1 MIDPIVFVIARILL
15 FFVATPFVY
24 KSLQA
29 LDFSKL
35 FQQNASDQIR
45 FILMILSVILGY
57 FFVDA
62 ILSLVESAT
71 GLF

>member
-1 MIDPIVFVIARILL
+1 MIDPMVFVIARILL
-15 FFVATPFVY
+15 FFIATPFVY
-24 KSLQA
+24 KALQA
-29 LDFSKL
+29 VDFSK
-35 FQQNASDQIR
+35 FFHNNASDQIR

-62 ILSLVESAT
+62 ILSLVESAA

>member
-1 MIDPIVFVIARILL
+1 MIDPVVFTIARIIL

-24 KSLQA
+24 KALQA
-29 LDFSKL
+29 VDFSKL
-35 FQQNASDQIR
+35 FHNNASDQIR
-45 FILMILSVILGY
+45 FILMVLSVILGY

-62 ILSLVESAT
+62 ILSLVESAS

>member
-1 MIDPIVFVIARILL
+1 MIDPIVFVISRIVL
-15 FFVATPFVY
+15 FFVAVPFVY
-24 KSLQA
+24 RALQA

-35 FQQNASDQIR
+35 FRNNASDQIR
-45 FILMILSVILGY
+45 FILMVLSVILGY

-71 GLF
+71 NIF